1 MPVYRVRTTRPRL
14 QSEDELRRDF
24 SDSIL
29 DPDYRPIDI
38 ESLEESEYIPSIKSF
53 GPSFPFGPDDTSVVG
68 PVTTLEQEMYQ
79 NVQSLLLSSPGDCL
93 TDSNFGVGVRN
104 LLFYSESDQTVKSI
118 LQDKIR
124 EQMGLY
130 YPAIKIDKLEVFEE
144 GDTKRVALTVSIAP
158 YSATIIV

>member
-1 MPVYRVRTTRPRL
+1 M
-14 QSEDELRRDF
+14 
-24 SDSIL
+24 
-29 DPDYRPIDI
+29 
-38 ESLEESEYIPSIKSF
+38 
-53 GPSFPFGPDDTSVVG
+53 
-68 PVTTLEQEMYQ
+68 TTLEQEMYQ